1 MTSKKLRDTVIKYK
15 SDSQQGGRSKWQR
28 KKQHSLV
35 PFVGLATTQ
44 NQSVKEKAANVWKSI
59 SFVNIVINIHYI
71 KKRNKQQRRVSHEI
85 SKKRKR

>member
-1 MTSKKLRDTVIKYK
+1 MKYK
-15 SDSQQGGRSKWQR
+15 SDSQQGAEVNGKE
-28 KKQHSLV
+28 KQHSLV

-71 KKRNKQQRRVSHEI
+71 ETK
-85 SKKRKR
+85 

>member
-1 MTSKKLRDTVIKYK
+1 MAK
-15 SDSQQGGRSKWQR
+15 

-71 KKRNKQQRRVSHEI
+71 KKRNKQ
-85 SKKRKR
+85 